1 MLSRLIRPAG
11 VLLAFALA
19 FSVILSLPWA
29 SHASAQLG
37 VERQETAP
45 VETAETPVNTEV
57 EASFLTRTILYIQ
70 SEQQRL
76 HRSLAGAIRTL
87 KDEGSAS
94 AAWALIAL
102 SFLYGVFHAAG
113 PGHGKAV
120 LSTYLVTQPTALK
133 RSLLLAAAS
142 SFMQGVTAIVVVT
155 VIIAIFGLALRTSG
169 VIVQWLEAAS
179 FALVAVVGL
188 WLVWRSA
195 KALAPRFGFSLGAP
209 GHHHHDHAHGHAH
222 SHDHHHDHDH
232 DHDHEHGPDCGHT
245 HFPTPEESMNAGSL
259 REMVG
264 IVLSIGIRPCSG
276 AILVLVFAQVLGMT
290 FAGIAAVLAMSAGTA
305 IAVALIALA
314 AVGLRDGAWALTR
327 LDDARVEVAVH
338 SLAVL
343 GGMLLLVMGTLFAIA
358 SATQPSGAMLGI

>member
-1 MLSRLIRPAG
+1 MLSKAVRPTG
-11 VLLAFALA
+11 VLLAVALA
-19 FSVILSLPWA
+19 FSVVLSLTWTP
-29 SHASAQLG
+29 SASAQLG
-37 VERQETAP
+37 VDSQESAP
-45 VETAETPVNTEV
+45 AETAETPENAGAD
-57 EASFLTRTILYIQ
+57 ASFLTQTILYIQ

-76 HRSLAGAIRTL
+76 HRSLAGAIRAL
-87 KDEGSAS
+87 KEEGSLT
-94 AAWALIAL
+94 AAWTLIAL

-120 LSTYLVTQPTALK
+120 LSAYLVTQPTALK

-142 SFMQGVTAIVVVT
+142 SFMQGITAIVVVT
-155 VIIAIFGLALRTSG
+155 GIIVIFGLALRTSG

-188 WLVWRSA
+188 WLIWRSA
-195 KALAPRFGFSLGAP
+195 KALAPRFGFDLGSA
-209 GHHHHDHAHGHAH
+209 GHAHHHDHGHSHGH
-222 SHDHHHDHDH
+222 DHEHGH

-259 REMVG
+259 REMIG

-327 LDDARVEVAVH
+327 LDNARVEVAAH
-338 SLAVL
+338 GLAIL
-343 GGMLLLVMGTLFAIA
+343 GGLLLLVMGTLFAFA
-358 SATQPSGAMLGI
+358 SATQPSGGILLM

>member
-1 MLSRLIRPAG
+1 ML
-11 VLLAFALA
+11 ALA
-19 FSVILSLPWA
+19 VTSVVVLGLPLA
-29 SHASAQLG
+29 SPASAQLG
-37 VERQETAP
+37 TERQESPSAQP
-45 VETAETPVNTEV
+45 TEV
-57 EASFLTRTILYIQ
+57 STNEGAEAGFLTRTILYIQ

-76 HRSLAGAIRTL
+76 HRSLAGAIRAL

-120 LSTYLVTQPTALK
+120 LSAYLVTQPTALK

-142 SFMQGVTAIVVVT
+142 SFMQGITAIVVVT
-155 VIIAIFGLALRTSG
+155 GIIVIFGLALRTSG

-195 KALAPRFGFSLGAP
+195 KALAPRFGFSLGSTGHSHDH
-209 GHHHHDHAHGHAH
+209 GHHHH
-222 SHDHHHDHDH
+222 H

-245 HFPTPEESMNAGSL
+245 HFPTPQESMNAGSL
-259 REMVG
+259 KEMIG

-327 LDDARVEVAVH
+327 LDNARVEVAAH
-338 SLAVL
+338 GLAIL
-343 GGMLLLVMGTLFAIA
+343 GGLLLLVMGTLFAVA
-358 SATQPSGAMLGI
+358 SATQPAGGILLM

>member
-1 MLSRLIRPAG
+1 MLSKKGRPGG
-11 VLLAFALA
+11 VLLALALA
-19 FSVILSLPWA
+19 FSVVLSLSWA
-29 SHASAQLG
+29 SSASAQLG
-37 VERQETAP
+37 VDRPEAAP
-45 VETAETPVNTEV
+45 AETSKTPANADTD
-57 EASFLTRTILYIQ
+57 ASFLTQTILYIQ

-76 HRSLAGAIRTL
+76 HRSLAGAIRAL

-120 LSTYLVTQPTALK
+120 LSAYLVTQPTALK

-142 SFMQGVTAIVVVT
+142 SFMQGITAIVVVT
-155 VIIAIFGLALRTSG
+155 GIIVIFGLALRTSG

-188 WLVWRSA
+188 WLMWRSA
-195 KALAPRFGFSLGAP
+195 KALAPRFGFDLGFSGHTH
-209 GHHHHDHAHGHAH
+209 GHHHGHGHGHDHE
-222 SHDHHHDHDH
+222 
-232 DHDHEHGPDCGHT
+232 HDHEHGPDCGSDCGHT
-245 HFPTPEESMNAGSL
+245 HFPTPEESMKAGSL
-259 REMVG
+259 REMIG

-327 LDDARVEVAVH
+327 LDNARVEAAAH
-338 SLAVL
+338 GLALV
-343 GGMLLLVMGTLFAIA
+343 GGLVLLVMGTLFAFA
-358 SATQPSGAMLGI
+358 SATQPTGGILLM

>member
-1 MLSRLIRPAG
+1 MLNKTGRPSG
-11 VLLAFALA
+11 VLLALALA
-19 FSVILSLPWA
+19 FTVVLSLTWA
-29 SHASAQLG
+29 SSASAQLG
-37 VERQETAP
+37 VERQETVAA
-45 VETAETPVNTEV
+45 ETAETPANTDENG
-57 EASFLTRTILYIQ
+57 SFLTQTILYIQ

-76 HRSLAGAIRTL
+76 HRSLAGAIRAL
-87 KDEGSAS
+87 KDEGSAT
-94 AAWALIAL
+94 AAWTLIAL
-102 SFLYGVFHAAG
+102 SFLYGIFHAAG

-120 LSTYLVTQPTALK
+120 LSAYLVTQPTALK

-142 SFMQGVTAIVVVT
+142 SFMQGITAIVVVT
-155 VIIAIFGLALRTSG
+155 GIIVIFGLALRTSG

-188 WLVWRSA
+188 WLIWRSA
-195 KALAPRFGFSLGAP
+195 KALAPRFGFTLGSS
-209 GHHHHDHAHGHAH
+209 GHTHAHGHGH
-222 SHDHHHDHDH
+222 GHDHHEHDHG
-232 DHDHEHGPDCGHT
+232 HDHEHGPDCGHT
-245 HFPTPEESMNAGSL
+245 HFPTPEESMKAGSL

-327 LDDARVEVAVH
+327 LDDARVEVGVH
-338 SLAVL
+338 SLAIL
-343 GGMLLLVMGTLFAIA
+343 GGLLLLVMGTLFAIA
-358 SATQPSGAMLGI
+358 SATQPSGAVLGI